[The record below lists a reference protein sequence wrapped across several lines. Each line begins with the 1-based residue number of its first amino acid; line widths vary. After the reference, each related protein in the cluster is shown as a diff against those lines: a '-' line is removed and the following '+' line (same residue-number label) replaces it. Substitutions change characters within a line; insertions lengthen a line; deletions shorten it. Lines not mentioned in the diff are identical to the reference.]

1 MENPF
6 KQAADAGPQPKLQYE
21 DFSRWYKSN
30 VEVSLKAKGEVI
42 SPVELEAVLKE
53 MYESKFKEN
62 PPATLEEIL
71 AVIPGALLK
80 VRESESWFGEDA

>member
-6 KQAADAGPQPKLQYE
+6 KKAAEAGPQPLLAYE
-21 DFSRWYKSN
+21 DFSRWYKAN
-30 VEVSLKAKGEVI
+30 VETSLKSKGEI
-42 SPVELEAVLKE
+42 LNPVELEAVLKE